1 MLCLDWSQGGTAT
14 YTRIKLLILLLPTV
28 IVGIWEVVRHQYLM
42 PYISMDTGNYLTP
55 LLVLVSSMALL
66 LPLFSLLERN
76 QRELERKRA
85 EMAALEAREQLAGEL
100 HDGIAQSL
108 FLLSVRI
115 DKLEHSRR
123 RGEVAPESIEQLR
136 QTVHEVNRY
145 VRQAIAN
152 LKLPVTGERSFT
164 LEESVKAQLARLAR
178 EAMVE
183 ATLDW
188 TLDDAALPAKDKA
201 ELLSCIREAIIN
213 VRKHTR
219 ADKVAIS
226 GHGDPAGWTVTV
238 RDNGAGIVHDDPF
251 AVQGSY
257 GLRIMRER
265 AGRMG
270 WELRLHSGTEGTVV
284 EIAKGGES
292 G

>member
-1 MLCLDWSQGGTAT
+1 MLWLDWSQGGTAT
-14 YTRIKLLILLLPTV
+14 YTRIKLSILLLPTV
-28 IVGIWEVVRHQYLM
+28 MVGIWEVVRHQFLM
-42 PYISMDTGNYLTP
+42 PYISMDMGNYLTP

-85 EMAALEAREQLAGEL
+85 EMLALEAREQLAGEL

-123 RGEVAPESIEQLR
+123 KGEVTNESIEQLR

-152 LKLPVTGERSFT
+152 LKLPLSGEQSFT
-164 LEESVKAQLARLAR
+164 LAESVKAQLARLAR
-178 EAMVE
+178 EAMIE
-183 ATLDW
+183 ASLDW
-188 TLDDAALPAKDKA
+188 KLDDAALSAKDKA
-201 ELLSCIREAIIN
+201 ELLSCIREAMIN

-226 GHGDPAGWTVTV
+226 GYGDERSWSVTV
-238 RDNGAGIVHDDPF
+238 SDNGAGIGHADPF

-265 AGRMG
+265 AERMG
-270 WELRLHSGTEGTVV
+270 WKLALTSGPEGTTV
-284 EIAKGGES
+284 EIAKGGEAP
-292 G
+292 